1 MKHTRRIVLLMI
13 AALLPVSLMAACSQ
27 SIYKTEKASSEK
39 SKSIEKT
46 ETLSTETPKNVRT
59 KTEKKEIDWTKPS
72 GGEYPDIKNKDSIWI
87 DVSTQKQEAYI
98 KNGSKII
105 YTMLISSGLDQTKG
119 NSTPKGTYYV
129 EPERG
134 EWFFS
139 QRYQEG
145 GEYWV
150 SWKNHGEF
158 LFHSVPMTKDKKVI
172 EKEAKKLGTKASHGC
187 IRLAIPD
194 AKWIYENIP
203 KKTKVVI
210 S

>member
-1 MKHTRRIVLLMI
+1 MKLSFLFIAVFAPVILL
-13 AALLPVSLMAACSQ
+13 SACS
-27 SIYKTEKASSEK
+27 SHAEEKAGSQMKKTDKHITVAPKMEK
-39 SKSIEKT
+39 PS
-46 ETLSTETPKNVRT
+46 
-59 KTEKKEIDWTKPS
+59 IDWTKPS
-72 GGEYPDIKNKDSIWI
+72 GGEYPDIKHLKDVWI
-87 DVSTQKQEAYI
+87 DVDVKQQKAYI
-98 KNGSKII
+98 KAGSKTI
-105 YTMLISSGLDQTKG
+105 YTMIMSSGLDQT
-119 NSTPKGTYYV
+119 NDVTPKGTFHI

-139 QRYQEG
+139 EGYQEG
-145 GEYWV
+145 AEYWV

-194 AKWIYENIP
+194 AKWIYKNIP
-203 KKTKVVI
+203 DHTKVVI

>member
-1 MKHTRRIVLLMI
+1 MKHERRIGLLI
-13 AALLPVSLMAACSQ
+13 VASVSLLGTMAACS
-27 SIYKTEKASSEK
+27 K
-39 SKSIEKT
+39 SKSEVEQVNT
-46 ETLSTETPKNVRT
+46 EVSKPADTSSTETSKNVKT

-72 GGEYPDIKNKDSIWI
+72 DGKYPDIKNKDSIWI
-87 DVSTQKQEAYI
+87 DVSTKKQEAYI
-98 KNGSKII
+98 KEGSKTI
-105 YTMLISSGLDQTKG
+105 YTMNISSGLDQTEDD
-119 NSTPKGTYYV
+119 STPKGTYYV

-139 QRYQEG
+139 PKYQEG
-145 GEYWV
+145 AEYWV

-158 LFHSVPMTKDKKVI
+158 LFHSVPFNKHKKVI
-172 EKEAKKLGTKASHGC
+172 EKEAKKLGKKASHGC

-203 KKTKVVI
+203 EKTKVVI